1 MISFLFA
8 LALDRHL
15 PPWLMASKK
24 RQTHDS
30 FLSHK
35 LTLKSACILLQ
46 KKMGLAFGICFP
58 FALPIVNITH
68 QKSHEK
74 RHSR

>member
-1 MISFLFA
+1 
-8 LALDRHL
+8 
-15 PPWLMASKK
+15 MASKK

-35 LTLKSACILLQ
+35 LTLKSAGILLQ
-46 KKMGLAFGICFP
+46 KKWAWLLVFSFP

-68 QKSHEK
+68 RKSFENG
-74 RHSR
+74 RFVTWRDIL